1 MSTKKVK
8 TNNRVKFNTLFLVVV
23 AFVFGAISFMSMIN
37 LAGTG
42 LWMKQ
47 ISDGRAICFGETV
60 DSDGVKVTKNE
71 GVCASAGG
79 DGEHTKDI
87 NDVAM
92 FLYNKMYY
100 AEQMDVYRS
109 TFSTFII
116 GLMFAIAS
124 LAGAVVYWNHNKNK

>member
-1 MSTKKVK
+1 MSTKKIK
-8 TNNRVKFNTLFLVVV
+8 TKNRVKFNTLFLVVI

-47 ISDGRAICFGETV
+47 ISNGRAICLDEVV
-60 DSDGVKVTKNE
+60 DSDGVKVTTLE
-71 GVCASAGG
+71 GVCASSGG

-109 TFSTFII
+109 AFSTFII
-116 GLMFAIAS
+116 GITIKLNS
-124 LAGAVVYWNHNKNK
+124 